1 VVEFRPVAGRDDRP
15 LTLVVCEA
23 SKELPMASK
32 PRSRSASMT
41 VLQWNG
47 LSTRGA
53 MGVILKAVRSRF
65 DDPELKLGRRM
76 ARDTT
81 YLDTA
86 DRRLR
91 RQGLVLRHEQSSGP
105 GELVLSGQGIARSEP
120 SNPRSAEPPD
130 PPLAGS
136 LSQPLVETPVWP
148 ALMDRLP
155 PGAVRD
161 EISPAA
167 GIRALMP
174 LARARVVSRSLAV
187 LNGQAEAVARLVWVE
202 SRGIERAASVS
213 PAMLYV
219 QAVPGRR
226 RVARAIVAALLE
238 GGEFGPAVGDVHER
252 LLEDLDSGSPDDRGP
267 IGDRREPITGTL
279 PADVAVATALR
290 GFSEIIVATAPGVIA
305 DIDTEFLHELRV
317 AVRRTRSLLKQAGDV
332 LPAPL
337 ATRYAPGFKWL
348 GDLTTPTR
356 DLDVYLLEFDQLAAS
371 LVAGSPSDLDPFAA
385 FLRRH
390 RDAQWRSMC
399 RGLRSQRFT
408 RLLSGWQTGLDA
420 VLEAGPDSP
429 DSPDGLDGLDGVLGS
444 GGVRTAR
451 ALAANR
457 IRRSSRRVT
466 RLASTI
472 TPDSPAEQV
481 HALRKRCKELRYV
494 LEAFQPLCEP
504 GIYRA
509 VVKDLR
515 RLQDVLGTF
524 QDGEVQSL
532 GLREFAEQLL
542 AGGKAPAST
551 LLAMGELSARFAH
564 QQHQAR
570 ADLTDRLERYLHLG
584 TRIRVRE
591 LLG

>member
-1 VVEFRPVAGRDDRP
+1 
-15 LTLVVCEA
+15 
-23 SKELPMASK
+23 
-32 PRSRSASMT
+32 MT

-53 MGVILKAVRSRF
+53 MGVILKAVRSRL
-65 DDPELKLGRRM
+65 DGPELKSGRRM
-76 ARDTT
+76 AQVAT

-86 DRRLR
+86 DRRLW

-105 GELVLSGQGIARSEP
+105 GELVLSVRGPVRSEP
-120 SNPRSAEPPD
+120 PNPRSAEPPD
-130 PPLAGS
+130 SRSVGPP
-136 LSQPLVETPVWP
+136 SQPLVETPVWP
-148 ALMDRLP
+148 ALIDRLP

-161 EISPAA
+161 EIAPAT

-174 LARARVVSRSLAV
+174 LACARVVSRSITV
-187 LNGQAEAVARLVWVE
+187 LNGEAEAVARLVWVE
-202 SRGIERAASVS
+202 SRGIEQVAPVS
-213 PAMLYV
+213 PALLYV

-226 RVARAIVAALLE
+226 RVARAVVAALLE
-238 GGEFGPAVGDVHER
+238 GGEFAPASGDVHEK
-252 LLEDLDSGSPDDRGP
+252 LLDALDPDSPGDRGST
-267 IGDRREPITGTL
+267 GDRREPITGRL

-290 GFSEIIVATAPGVIA
+290 GFSESIVACAPGVIA
-305 DIDTEFLHELRV
+305 DIDTEFLHEFRV

-332 LPAPL
+332 LPARL

-356 DLDVYLLEFDQLAAS
+356 DLDVYLLELDQLAAS
-371 LVAGSPSDLDPFAA
+371 LVAGDPSDLDPFAA

-408 RLLSGWQTGLDA
+408 RLLSGWQAGLDA
-420 VLEAGPDSP
+420 VLAAGPDGP
-429 DSPDGLDGLDGVLGS
+429 DSVLGA
-444 GGVRTAR
+444 GGVGTAR

-466 RLASTI
+466 RLASAI

-494 LEAFQPLCEP
+494 LETFQSLCEP
-504 GIYRA
+504 GIHRA

-524 QDGEVQSL
+524 QDGEVQSA
-532 GLREFAEQLL
+532 GLREFAEQLH
-542 AGGKAPAST
+542 AGGEAPAST

-570 ADLTDRLERYLHLG
+570 VDLTDRLERYLHLG
-584 TRIRVRE
+584 TRIRVRD